1 MFAILTPY
9 EKFKEFLP
17 IFPVYLIIFEVI
29 FTMNYSIIFNSS
41 CSIFFR
47 FFSLI
52 FFQPLSIMTIVTH
65 IKCMFTS
72 PGYVPIPF
80 KPIVPNSSNYNVNS
94 HEYCKKCNN
103 PRPERAH
110 HCKICKKCTLK
121 MDHHCPW
128 VYNCVG
134 YYNQK
139 NFYQFLFYATFGD
152 LMGFILLF
160 IKCYN
165 TDFTIEHYIPKDV
178 RISNPFQLG
187 YYFFEPIQTVVGC
200 LCAFAM
206 TVSIGTLFNKQ
217 TNMLLNNQT
226 TIEKKM
232 YSDWENSPFYEKDK
246 MKSFCSVMG
255 NTYRDWIS
263 LKFDG
268 EDPFSFEKVKRYQ
281 QVDFYK

>member
-1 MFAILTPY
+1 MFAILSPS
-9 EKFKEFLP
+9 EKIKEFLP
-17 IFPVYLIIFEVI
+17 ILPVYLIIFEVT
-29 FTMNYSIIFNSS
+29 FTMNYTIIFNSS
-41 CSIFFR
+41 CSLFYR

-52 FFQPLSIMTIVTH
+52 FFEPLSIMTFVTH
-65 IKCMFTS
+65 TKCMFTS

-80 KPIVPNSSNYNVNS
+80 NPIVPNSSNYSVNS
-94 HEYCKKCNN
+94 HEFCKKCNN
-103 PRPERAH
+103 KRPERSH

-128 VYNCVG
+128 VFNCVG

-160 IKCYN
+160 IKCCY
-165 TDFTIEHYIPKDV
+165 TDFTITNYVPNDV
-178 RISNPFQLG
+178 KINSIFQLA
-187 YYFFEPIQTVVGC
+187 YYFYEPIQTVVGC
-200 LCAFAM
+200 LCALAM

-217 TNMLLNNQT
+217 THMLLNNQT

-232 YSDWENSPFYEKDK
+232 YEDWENSPFYEKDK
-246 MKSFCSVMG
+246 IKSFCSVMG
-255 NTYRDWIS
+255 NTYWDWIS

-268 EDPFSFEKVKRYQ
+268 DDPFSFNKVKSYH